1 MFLEWDRLEG
11 MVVNE
16 AINLPCQATS
26 TALKRSVTCISRSS
40 KSPNPDQFDHP
51 SIVHHESL
59 RRTSWSWATT
69 LFPFQPAVFSV
80 SSQASGRR
88 EHHLV
93 VLERSWSLSRYSA
106 QESSGPNHFR
116 PCTSFPLR
124 GHLLPLLLSP
134 TRRPRC
140 QGLHL
145 HVHASSNVRISLLS
159 NPRIDNLPPP
169 GLRRWTP
176 IGRWC
181 PPSPTSPTSTMPWS
195 STSRSALFASLLSS
209 PLRYHL
215 YISEA
220 FDNQNIFLQFLR
232 RDKSRIP
239 WAQKLELVNK
249 IFWNWNPCFLIS
261 FIFFSARLPGLSS
274 PWSTS
279 RGSPPTSPS
288 SCWSTKRTSITWRR
302 AFMSE
307 LHSFN
312 PLAMSQ

>member
-16 AINLPCQATS
+16 AINLPGYLYSVKTVSNLHLTIIEKPQPWSVWSPFNCSSWIPQENE
-26 TALKRSVTCISRSS
+26 LKLSNYAVPFSNLR
-40 KSPNPDQFDHP
+40 F
-51 SIVHHESL
+51 SL
-59 RRTSWSWATT
+59 
-69 LFPFQPAVFSV
+69 F
-80 SSQASGRR
+80 
-88 EHHLV
+88 LV
-93 VLERSWSLSRYSA
+93 RQVLEWSWSLSRYSA
-106 QESSGPNHFR
+106 QESSGRHHFR

-145 HVHASSNVRISLLS
+145 HVHASSNVRIFLSS

-249 IFWNWNPCFLIS
+249 IF
-261 FIFFSARLPGLSS
+261 
-274 PWSTS
+274 
-279 RGSPPTSPS
+279 
-288 SCWSTKRTSITWRR
+288 
-302 AFMSE
+302 
-307 LHSFN
+307 
-312 PLAMSQ
+312 

>member
-1 MFLEWDRLEG
+1 MFLEWDSGEKG
-11 MVVNE
+11 MDVNE
-16 AINLPCQATS
+16 AITLPGYRHKVKTVS
-26 TALKRSVTCISRSS
+26 NSHLTFIK
-40 KSPNPDQFDHP
+40 KHDHP
-51 SIVHHESL
+51 SGERVEVEQLRCSL
-59 RRTSWSWATT
+59 
-69 LFPFQPAVFSV
+69 FQPAVFSV

-249 IFWNWNPCFLIS
+249 IF
-261 FIFFSARLPGLSS
+261 
-274 PWSTS
+274 
-279 RGSPPTSPS
+279 
-288 SCWSTKRTSITWRR
+288 
-302 AFMSE
+302 
-307 LHSFN
+307 
-312 PLAMSQ
+312 